1 MSGFEQSGTESRSGK
16 ICNKTRQGIYK
27 TIAASIDS
35 EKTRKEEVARHL
47 KHLEKHGNG
56 KYTMDG
62 SNDRYNGV
70 RYRDFDEASYKIDD
84 MQSYHYGYMVH
95 GARRLEALI
104 WNLEKAEDY
113 DAVIALGARDYELGL
128 PEDLLGNLANCEN
141 YMIGYNSAK
150 KGKGR
155 RY

>member
-1 MSGFEQSGTESRSGK
+1 MFEQSNSENSRGTKST
-16 ICNKTRQGIYK
+16 KTRLGIYK
-27 TIAASIDS
+27 TIAGSIDR
-35 EKTRKEEVARHL
+35 EKVREEEKARHL

-70 RYRDFDEASYKIDD
+70 PYRGLDEELYKTKDD
-84 MQSYHYGYMVH
+84 RQSYHYGYTVH

-113 DAVIALGARDYELGL
+113 DAVVALGVRDYELGM
-128 PEDLLGNLANCEN
+128 PEDLLGNLVNCEN

-150 KGKGR
+150 KGKGK